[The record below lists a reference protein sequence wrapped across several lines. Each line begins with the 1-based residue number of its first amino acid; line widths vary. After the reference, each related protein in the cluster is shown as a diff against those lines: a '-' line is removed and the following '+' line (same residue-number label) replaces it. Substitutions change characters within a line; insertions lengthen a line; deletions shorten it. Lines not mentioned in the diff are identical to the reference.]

1 MKMSQKTKAKIQKHS
16 RTLFILLAWILLLGL
31 FTQISLAG
39 LAIFFDGGLWEFHKD
54 LVYIMEFIPV
64 IMFIIGNIGEI
75 HKLYRFLTFLLF
87 FIINFQYY
95 TTYGWLGAIHAVFT
109 LVIFMITSY
118 IAWGSFRSVVKNK
131 KENHDNKEQLQYT
144 GTGI

>member
-1 MKMSQKTKAKIQKHS
+1 MKMSETIKTKIQKHS

-39 LAIFFDGGLWEFHKD
+39 LAIFYNGELWAYHKA
-54 LVYIMEFIPV
+54 LVSIMEFVPV
-64 IMFIIGNIGEI
+64 IMFVFACIGEI
-75 HKLYRFLTFLLF
+75 HKMFRTLTFMLF

-95 TTYGWLGAIHAVFT
+95 TTNGWLGAIHAVFT
-109 LVIFMITSY
+109 LVIFMMTLF
-118 IAWGSFRSVVKNK
+118 IAWGSYRGVLSNK
-131 KENHDNKEQLQYT
+131 KENNDSKQELQYT